1 MTKVKSMSQSP
12 RFSILSNASNA
23 NVVMDPYP
31 HLVIRN
37 ALDPD
42 VFAQLAATF
51 PADDLIV
58 NGRQIKDTWYDY
70 PASQVIADERIAPQW
85 RDFFAHHV
93 SRDFYLELVGVL
105 GEAIRQTY
113 PNIEARLG
121 KPLNEAKVGMRP
133 GGKGDPLAPGADL
146 SMECQF
152 YANYT
157 RAPRE
162 VRGPHVDRP
171 SEMFAAL
178 LYFRQDGDDSTGGDL
193 EVCMARS
200 DSLYPDQ
207 NSVTISELPAEIA
220 SSSVTTV
227 STARYAA
234 NTLVLFLNSAKSI
247 HAVSGRSPTPLT
259 RRHINFCCDLNF
271 DLFEMRLPPRLK
283 LRKKLETMPVVWRLA
298 KHV

>member
-1 MTKVKSMSQSP
+1 ME
-12 RFSILSNASNA
+12 
-23 NVVMDPYP
+23 PYP

-51 PADDLIV
+51 PGDDLV
-58 NGRQIKDTWYDY
+58 VDGRPIKDTWYDY
-70 PASQVIADERIAPQW
+70 PASKVSRDERITRQW
-85 RDFFAHHV
+85 REFFAYHV
-93 SRDFYLELVGVL
+93 SRDFFLELATVL
-105 GEAIRQTY
+105 GDAIRQTY
-113 PNIEARLG
+113 PEIETRLG
-121 KPLNEAKVGMRP
+121 KSLREAKVGMRP
-133 GGKGDPLAPGADL
+133 GGKGDPLAPGADV

>member
-1 MTKVKSMSQSP
+1 MPTSP
-12 RFSILSNASNA
+12 RFSILSNASSA
-23 NVVMDPYP
+23 NIVMDPYP

-58 NGRQIKDTWYDY
+58 NGRQLKDTWYDY
-70 PASQVIADERIAPQW
+70 PASQAIRDERITPQW
-85 RDFFAHHV
+85 RDFFSYHV
-93 SRDFYLELVGVL
+93 SRDFYLELLGVL
-105 GEAIRQTY
+105 GDAIRQTY

-121 KPLNEAKVGMRP
+121 KPLNQAKVGMRP

-171 SEMFAAL
+171 SELFAAL

-193 EVCMARS
+193 EICRAK
-200 DSLYPDQ
+200 DGSLYPDRD
-207 NSVTISELPAEIA
+207 SVMIAELPAEVA
-220 SSSVTTV
+220 PSGVATV
-227 STARYAA
+227 SAARYAA
-234 NTLVLFLNSAKSI
+234 NTLVLFLNSARSI

-271 DLFEMRLPPRLK
+271 DLFEMRLPPKLK

-298 KHV
+298 KLV